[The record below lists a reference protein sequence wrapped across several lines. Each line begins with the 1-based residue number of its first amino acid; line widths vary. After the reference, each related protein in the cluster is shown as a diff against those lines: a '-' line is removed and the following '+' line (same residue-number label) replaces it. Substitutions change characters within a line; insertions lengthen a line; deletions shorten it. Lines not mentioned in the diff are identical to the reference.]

1 MPNNIDNKPN
11 FVIFS
16 AEIRRFN
23 EHGMSLCKHILLIAT
38 GIALTLTGC
47 RQKEEAD
54 LILKNAKIY
63 TVNNSFAVVQSA
75 AIRNGRFVAV
85 ASDATIGARF
95 TSDSILDL
103 KGKFVYPGFID
114 SHAHFMQY
122 ALTLAQIDLDDAES
136 LNSILN
142 KLTDYKRKNEGRWI
156 VARNLAYSSPDD
168 CIMPDNTALN
178 KLFGDTPVFI
188 WTKDYKTALVNNA
201 LLKAVGIGGSS
212 NGYLDNNEARRV
224 AQLLPEPS
232 TDEMVELIKQA
243 ERNCFNVGITSTTCF
258 GANPKSLKLI
268 DSLQNAGVIQIP
280 VYAVLEPTTENIE
293 QYITKMPIQT
303 ERLKI
308 LSMGID
314 IDGRLSQ
321 HNAVMLA
328 PYTNQNVNGQLR
340 ISPDS
345 LKRLC
350 QMAYNHGFQMCV
362 GCVGDSAA
370 RLALK
375 TYASILPHKNNMRWR
390 IENLHLITRRDMKY
404 LSHFNVVPS
413 VQPTQYEFNREFMSD
428 NINRKLKKEV
438 FAWKQMLGQNQG
450 IVSGSNAPYGPL
462 KPTEIM
468 YAAMSQEKRKTHNK
482 QSQKMTPTQTLKSLT
497 IWAAYAQFDEKQKGS
512 IEVGK
517 WADFVV
523 VGKNITT
530 MYQPDL
536 PQVEI
541 EQTYLHGKRVK

>member
-1 MPNNIDNKPN
+1 MMLSK
-11 FVIFS
+11 
-16 AEIRRFN
+16 R
-23 EHGMSLCKHILLIAT
+23 ILLIMT
-38 GIALTLTGC
+38 SLALTVTGC
-47 RQKEEAD
+47 RQKEEVD

-63 TVNNSFAVVQSA
+63 TVNNSFSVVQGA
-75 AIRNGRFVAV
+75 AIRNGKFVAV
-85 ASDATIGARF
+85 ASDATISARY
-95 TSDSILDL
+95 TSDSVLDL

-122 ALTLAQIDLDDAES
+122 ALSLAQVDLDEAES
-136 LNSILN
+136 INSVLN
-142 KLTDYKRKNEGRWI
+142 KLLDFKKKHEGQWI
-156 VARNLAYSSPDD
+156 VARNLAYTSSDD
-168 CIMPDNTALN
+168 CVIPDNTILN
-178 KLFGDTPVFI
+178 RQFEDTPVFI
-188 WTKDYKTALVNNA
+188 WTKDYKTALVNDA
-201 LLKAVGIGGSS
+201 LLKAVGLKYKG
-212 NGYLDNNEARRV
+212 NGYLTNDQARNV
-224 AQLLPEPS
+224 SKQLPEP
-232 TDEMVELIKQA
+232 TRDELAELIKRA
-243 ERNCFNVGITSTTCF
+243 ERDCFNVGITSTTDF
-258 GANPKSLKLI
+258 GATCSNLELI
-268 DSLQNAGVIQIP
+268 DSLHKAGILQIP
-280 VYAVLEPTTENIE
+280 VYAILEPSAENMAR
-293 QYITKMPIQT
+293 YISKMPVQT
-303 ERLKI
+303 DKLKVV
-308 LSMGID
+308 SVGVD

-328 PYTNQNVNGQLR
+328 PYTDLNVNGQLR
-340 ISPDS
+340 VSPDS

-350 QMAYNHGFQMCV
+350 KTAFDNGFQMCV

-370 RLALK
+370 RLALE
-375 TYASILPHKNNMRWR
+375 TYARILPHKNNMRWR

-404 LSHFNVVPS
+404 FSHFNVIPS
-413 VQPTQYEFNREFMSD
+413 VQPTQYELNKSFMTD
-428 NINRKLKKEV
+428 NITRKLKKEV

-468 YAAMSQEKRKTHNK
+468 YAAMSQKKRKTHNK

-497 IWAAYAQFDEKQKGS
+497 IWAAYSQFDEQQKGS

-541 EQTYLHGKRVK
+541 EQTYLRGKRVK